1 MTWLNIFN
9 FVIGLL
15 FSVCYLYQYVYMI
28 IACFK
33 KPRRFPETEKRH
45 RFAVLIS
52 ARNEECVIG
61 HLCDSIRQQR
71 YPSELLDVVVIA
83 DNCTDGTK
91 SVAEAHGATVYERN
105 DLAHVGKA
113 YALKLAIDR
122 IFEEKGQDYYDGFFV
137 IDADNLLD
145 PNYVAEM
152 NKAFAAGHRIVT
164 SYRNSKNYGD
174 NWISSGYAL
183 WFLREARHLNSVRF
197 LLGVSCV
204 VAGTGFLIHKD
215 ILKEQG
221 GWKHFSMT
229 EDTEFTAEQMLKGE
243 RIAYCHDAVF
253 YDEQPVKFSQSWRQ
267 RKRWAKGYLQVL
279 GKYGGRM
286 LKAVFQGNFSC
297 FDMIM
302 SLSPAFFISL
312 LSVAVNLVGALIA
325 SILYPEFVVPIL
337 LGILSTAGTAYF
349 LFFIVSLLTVIL
361 EWKRI
366 RTTPARKILS
376 AFTTPLFIATYI
388 PISASALFSR
398 AEWKPIEHK
407 VSVSLAELEQ
417 EGKQK

>member
-1 MTWLNIFN
+1 
-9 FVIGLL
+9 
-15 FSVCYLYQYVYMI
+15 
-28 IACFK
+28 
-33 KPRRFPETEKRH
+33 
-45 RFAVLIS
+45 
-52 ARNEECVIG
+52 
-61 HLCDSIRQQR
+61 
-71 YPSELLDVVVIA
+71 
-83 DNCTDGTK
+83 
-91 SVAEAHGATVYERN
+91 
-105 DLAHVGKA
+105 
-113 YALKLAIDR
+113 
-122 IFEEKGQDYYDGFFV
+122 
-137 IDADNLLD
+137 
-145 PNYVAEM
+145 M
-152 NKAFAAGHRIVT
+152 NKAFSAGHRIVT

-204 VAGTGFLIHKD
+204 VAGTGFLISKD
-215 ILKEQG
+215 VLKEQG

-243 RIAYCHDAVF
+243 KIAYCHDAIF

-286 LKAVFQGNFSC
+286 MRAAFKGNFSC

-312 LSVAVNLVGALIA
+312 VSVAVNLIGAA
-325 SILYPEFVVPIL
+325 VAAILHPEQVAPIL
-337 LGILSTAGTAYF
+337 LGILSTAGTAYL
-349 LFFIVSLLTVIL
+349 LFFVVSLFTVIL

-366 RTTPARKILS
+366 RTTTAKKLLS

-388 PISASALFSR
+388 PISAAALFSR
-398 AEWKPIEHK
+398 VEWKPIEHK
-407 VSVSLAELEQ
+407 VSKTLADVER
-417 EGKQK
+417 EGKKE